1 MYKIL
6 FSTLLFFIF
15 HYLFISAVNND
26 ILSIFAQNITNQTEH
41 STVSFLT
48 QTKSYLQAI
57 SPSNSTLK
65 SLITFNDILSNGYV
79 FPRLPDGLGSISKR
93 DGLVDIFVNH
103 ELSLDKVNE
112 YAKVSKL
119 TVDQNGGIISG

>member
-1 MYKIL
+1 M
-6 FSTLLFFIF
+6 
-15 HYLFISAVNND
+15 FISAVNND
-26 ILSIFAQNITNQTEH
+26 TLSIFAQNITNQTEH
-41 STVSFLT
+41 LNSTVSFLT
-48 QTKSYLQAI
+48 QTKSYLQVI

-79 FPRLPDGLGSISKR
+79 FPRLPDGLASISKR
-93 DGLVDIFVNH
+93 DGLFDIFVNH